1 MVGMNTWVAALAV
14 FWTVASGTIALVLGL
29 EWLRNY
35 RRRHG
40 LVRELQRL
48 ANQGLPGAAPAGE
61 LLREVA
67 AQGTVSRLAARVPQ
81 FKDLEILLQQAGSR
95 RTVGSFLVLSAGMG
109 ACAGLVALVLSRSAS
124 TAAACAAVAALLP
137 WLALRRKRAVRFRAF
152 EEQLPDA
159 IDLLGRAIRAGH
171 PLTAG
176 LKMVADECREPIAPE
191 FRQVF
196 EQQRFGM
203 PFDEALH
210 GLVDRVPIVDVRI
223 LATAVMIQREVG
235 GNLAEI
241 LDNLAHVIRARFTI
255 RRQLRVYTAQGRM
268 TGYLL
273 AMMPI
278 VLFSILYVMNR
289 EFMSLLFTD
298 PIGRMLV
305 ATGITLQLLG
315 FLWIRKIVNIEI

>member
-1 MVGMNTWVAALAV
+1 MSTWTAAFAV
-14 FWTVASGTIALVLGL
+14 FWTVACGTIALALGL

-35 RRRHG
+35 RRRSG
-40 LVRELQRL
+40 LVDELRRL
-48 ANQGLPGAAPAGE
+48 GNQSLTGMASTSE

-67 AQGTVSRLAARVPQ
+67 AQSAVTRLAARIPQ
-81 FKDLEILLQQAGSR
+81 LKDLEILLQQAGSR
-95 RTVGSFLVLSAGMG
+95 RTVSSFLVLSAGMG
-109 ACAGLVALVLSRSAS
+109 FAGSMVGLILWRSAP
-124 TAAACAAVAALLP
+124 AAAAIAALGVLLP
-137 WLALRRKRAVRFRAF
+137 WLATRRRRAVRFAAF
-152 EEQLPDA
+152 EEQLPDT

-171 PLTAG
+171 PLTSG
-176 LKMVADECREPIAPE
+176 LKMVADECREPVVSE
-191 FRQVF
+191 FRQLF

-203 PFDEALH
+203 PFDEALQ

-241 LDNLAHVIRARFTI
+241 LDNLASVIRARFTI

-273 AMMPI
+273 AVMPI
-278 VLFSILYVMNR
+278 VLFSILYLMNR

-298 PIGRMLV
+298 PIGRLLV
-305 ATGITLQLLG
+305 ATGISLQLLG